1 MNDAL
6 YIAATGMRA
15 SQTQVDT
22 IAHNVANLN
31 TAGFRRNVVSFS
43 EVSASVTPTGTDPIL
58 EAVRANLAARGA
70 GTLASPVLSTA
81 GGELKQTGENLDI
94 AIDGVGFF
102 EVTRADGSVAY
113 TRAGSLRLNEEG
125 VLTLADGTPLSA
137 QLQFPPDTKKIVV
150 NSDGRVLANVGDDTT
165 PIEIGQLELVT
176 FANAAGLRPIGGNLF
191 VATPESGE
199 ARAGV
204 PGEEGRGTLRQGFL
218 ESSNVQL
225 VEELVAM
232 MLAQRAFELNGR
244 VIQAADQMMQITNA
258 LYKA

>member
-1 MNDAL
+1 MYDAL

-22 IAHNVANLN
+22 IAHNVANVN

-58 EAVRANLAARGA
+58 EAVRSNLASRGA
-70 GTLASPVLSTA
+70 GALASTALSTA
-81 GGELKQTGENLDI
+81 GGELKQTGEKLDV
-94 AIDGVGFF
+94 AIDGAGFF
-102 EVTRADGSVAY
+102 EVVRADGSLAY
-113 TRAGSLRLNEEG
+113 TRAGSLRLNGEG
-125 VLTLADGTPLSA
+125 LLTLADGTPLA
-137 QLQFPPDTKKIVV
+137 ARMQFPPDTKEIQVS
-150 NSDGRVLANVGDDTT
+150 SDGKVLANVGGDVA
-165 PIEIGQLELVT
+165 PIEIGQLDLVT
-176 FANAAGLRPIGGNLF
+176 FTNTAGLKAIGANLF

-199 ARAGV
+199 ARAGA
-204 PGEEGRGTLRQGFL
+204 PGEEGRGSLRQGFL
-218 ESSNVQL
+218 EGSNVQL